1 MIDNNYYTIIIRL
14 NPDQKYGDNKILTQK
29 LFIYWLHLQHA
40 EVPRPGTE
48 PEPQQQPEQ
57 E

>member
-40 EVPRPGTE
+40 EVPRAGTE